1 MKLLIE
7 NFRRFINEQET
18 MFFGGEGMSEDAD
31 AEKTY
36 FGNISSVAQEIEKVY
51 DVFLEKVKNLYNKNS
66 VEEVTR
72 EQVKIEIEFFKD
84 DVEKATGGKA
94 KALGCGAFRCA
105 FDIGDEY
112 VLKFDITPKGT
123 AKDQNKSDASVGRI
137 GKFSDIFPRSVI
149 AKEDYRWVALE
160 KATPF
165 KKTIN
170 EIKKFIEF
178 FPNSKVDLSKTP
190 EFHYYCVVISFVYHT
205 TSKEAA
211 QAKFDQMKT
220 SMFRRGE
227 PYLKDVTLET
237 IADGFTQSNPYD
249 RIIRVIKEFGIR
261 PEEVRLDN
269 TGIAADGRLVIIDS
283 SIENEIKKGF
293 GTV

>member
-7 NFRRFINEQET
+7 NFRRFINEQES

-66 VEEVTR
+66 VEDVTR
-72 EQVKIEIEFFKD
+72 EQVKIEIDFFKD

-112 VLKFDITPKGT
+112 VLKFDITPQGT

-137 GKFSDIFPRSVI
+137 GKFSDIFPRSI
-149 AKEDYRWVALE
+149 ISKEDYRWVALE

-178 FPNSKVDLSKTP
+178 FPNSKVDFSKTP
-190 EFHYYCVVISFVYHT
+190 EFHYYCVVISFVYHS

-227 PYLKDVTLET
+227 PYLKDVSLET

-283 SIENEIKKGF
+283 SIEDEIKKGF
-293 GTV
+293 GKV